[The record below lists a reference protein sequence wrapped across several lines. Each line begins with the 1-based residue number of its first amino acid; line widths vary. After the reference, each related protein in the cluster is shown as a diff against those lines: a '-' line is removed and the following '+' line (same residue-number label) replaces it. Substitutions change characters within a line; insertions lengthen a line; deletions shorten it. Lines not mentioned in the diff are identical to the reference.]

1 MPCLWKDLEA
11 LDPGMKK
18 VRELNDVLKLCV
30 EALASFCL
38 NTEMALNDRENWT
51 DLYAVSFWTPEA
63 DPASF
68 WVVNP
73 FWVIRRNHLKEL
85 FVPLV
90 NPLDRFVHPN

>member
-1 MPCLWKDLEA
+1 LWKDLET

-38 NTEMALNDRENWT
+38 NAEVALNDRENRT
-51 DLYAVSFWTPEA
+51 DLDEDVFGGPEA

-73 FWVIRRNHLKEL
+73 SWVIRPNHLKKF